1 MFELEAVDLGRIRQL
16 VVGHDGRGEGNGWYL
31 ETVTVQPLAYES
43 SDADDTTSEGRVVFY
58 CGKCVQ
64 RLTPPYCPEPQ
75 LFCER
80 GPRVIAVPRFCS
92 RRWLD
97 EGENDGKVV
106 RELDPMPATGPTL
119 DQLRHNLLVRS
130 FKTLNLYI

>member
-1 MFELEAVDLGRIRQL
+1 MLLLQTDVFELEAVDLGRVRQL

-31 ETVTVQPLAYES
+31 ETVTVQPLAFES
-43 SDADDTTSEGRVVFY
+43 SDTDDTTSEGRVVFY
-58 CGKCVQ
+58 CGKCVLSSHSF
-64 RLTPPYCPEPQ
+64 RALTCLQ
-75 LFCER
+75 AR
-80 GPRVIAVPRFCS
+80 SQSHCS
-92 RRWLD
+92 AASLLRRWLD

-130 FKTLNLYI
+130 LVN